1 MSVFAF
7 FPVGETQK
15 LIQIISIYGVWLVA
29 AFIALESVGVP
40 LPAEAALIAAGFFA
54 ARTHGFNIWL
64 LIAAGIFAAI
74 LGEIVGFWIGRRFGY
89 QLLKRYGARLGLTEG
104 RIRIGQWL
112 FVRYGGRFVFF
123 ARFLPFLRNM
133 AAVLAGTNSMAQ
145 RNFYFSSGTAAIAWV
160 TCYGLAA
167 YSFGEAFTSL
177 ASPAAVF
184 LGLAAVLIIVATPA
198 LIVRYEKRL
207 LAKTERGLPQPHL
220 AATSSL
226 VRGGSLPVTRCRQST
241 S

>member
-1 MSVFAF
+1 LAQF
-7 FPVGETQK
+7 
-15 LIQIISIYGVWLVA
+15 ISIYGVWLVA
-29 AFIALESVGVP
+29 AFIALESGGVP

-54 ARTHGFNIWL
+54 ARTHDLNIWL
-64 LIAAGIFAAI
+64 LIGVGTLAAI

-89 QLLKRYGARLGLTEG
+89 QLLKKYGARLGLTEG

-112 FVRYGGRFVFF
+112 FVRYGGKFVFF

-167 YSFGEAFTSL
+167 YSFGEAFTRL

-184 LGLAAVLIIVATPA
+184 LGLAAVLIIVAVPA

-207 LAKTERGLPQPHL
+207 VAKTKGGFPQP
-220 AATSSL
+220 T
-226 VRGGSLPVTRCRQST
+226 
-241 S
+241 